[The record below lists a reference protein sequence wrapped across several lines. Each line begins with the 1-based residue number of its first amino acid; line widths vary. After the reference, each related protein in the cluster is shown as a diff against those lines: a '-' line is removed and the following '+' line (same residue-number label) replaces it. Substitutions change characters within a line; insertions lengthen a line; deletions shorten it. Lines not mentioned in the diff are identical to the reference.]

1 MLSFQTTPM
10 RSVAMQGAGRAS
22 NDVLPPVDRPR
33 VAQVVPRDPHMP
45 TLRPTALDERIAAA
59 LAQERQTSGRL
70 GAHALTLAFVAI
82 AVWCALV
89 HPWPGAVYYLGIVAA
104 FIGLACAWGLR
115 AKRPVPSWLAL
126 AFVFANAALLTVT
139 LLAPNPL
146 DPSPFPRQMALRP
159 PAFAFFL
166 LLIAWATFTLSPWL
180 VIGAGLIVIGTWS
193 LGVGVLAFRAD
204 AILGFGLP
212 QGTTAADS
220 VARYLDPHFIDS
232 AAWASGTFVAC
243 LIAGILAVVVGRMK
257 RLVLV
262 QARVERARANLARHV
277 SANLIE
283 DLAEVDEPFGPV
295 RTQEVAVLFVDVVG
309 FTGLC
314 EGMAPEAVVTML
326 RGFHERMADCV
337 FEHGGTLDKFMG
349 DSVMATFGTPRPG
362 LRDAA
367 DALACARSMLERL
380 DHWNMA
386 RRAAGEPTL
395 RAGIGLHF
403 GPVVLGDIGDKRRVE
418 FAVLGDTVNT
428 ASRLE
433 ALTRNL
439 DVSLVAS
446 QALIDRV
453 LVQLGKAAIQDM
465 RRHASVT
472 VRGRVQPIDVW
483 TLSGS
488 ASHPAPSRASLR
500 PVPADAGRGELML
513 AAS

>member
-1 MLSFQTTPM
+1 MLRFDLTPAPAAVAGGALHLPSRATAAADPPAA
-10 RSVAMQGAGRAS
+10 RSAARRGHRAAAM
-22 NDVLPPVDRPR
+22 P
-33 VAQVVPRDPHMP
+33 
-45 TLRPTALDERIAAA
+45 PTAIDGRIAAA

-104 FIGLACAWGLR
+104 FIGLAWAWGRR
-115 AKRPVPSWLAL
+115 ARRPVPSWLVL
-126 AFVFANAALLTVT
+126 AFVLANAALLTVT
-139 LLAPNPL
+139 LLVPNPL

-166 LLIAWATFTLSPWL
+166 LLIAWAAFALSPWL

-193 LGVGVLAFRAD
+193 LGVGVLAFRSD
-204 AILGFGLP
+204 TVLGFGLP

-232 AAWASGTFVAC
+232 AAWASGIFVAC
-243 LIAGILAVVVGRMK
+243 LIAGILAVIVGRMR

-262 QARVERARANLARHV
+262 QARIERARANLARHV
-277 SANLIE
+277 SANLVE
-283 DLAEVDEPFGPV
+283 DLAAVDEPFGPV

-314 EGMAPEAVVTML
+314 EGMAPEAVVAML

-362 LRDAA
+362 PRDAA

-380 DHWNMA
+380 EQWNGA
-386 RRAAGEPTL
+386 RRAAGEAML

-433 ALTRNL
+433 ALTRKL
-439 DVSLVAS
+439 EVSLVAS
-446 QALIDRV
+446 QALVDRV
-453 LVQLGKAAIQDM
+453 LAQVGDGAVADM
-465 RRHASVT
+465 RRQPPVA
-472 VRGRVQPIDVW
+472 VRGRVQPVGVW
-483 TLSGS
+483 TLPGGG
-488 ASHPAPSRASLR
+488 AALPDEPGQPAA
-500 PVPADAGRGELML
+500 PARVRHTRLAIAGT
-513 AAS
+513 

>member
-1 MLSFQTTPM
+1 MLSFQSAP
-10 RSVAMQGAGRAS
+10 VA
-22 NDVLPPVDRPR
+22 VRPR
-33 VAQVVPRDPHMP
+33 IDGLALPTHPRGATSAMLRRLLVPQGQP
-45 TLRPTALDERIAAA
+45 TTLDQRIAEA
-59 LAQERQTSGRL
+59 LAKERQVSGRL
-70 GAHALTLAFVAI
+70 GAHALTLAFCAI

-104 FIGLACAWGLR
+104 FIGLAWAWGRR
-115 AKRPVPSWLAL
+115 ARQPVPSWLVL
-126 AFVFANAALLTVT
+126 AFVLANAALLTVT

-146 DPSPFPRQMALRP
+146 DPSSFPRQMALRP
-159 PAFAFFL
+159 PSFAFFL

-180 VIGAGLIVIGTWS
+180 VIGAGLVVIATWS
-193 LGVGVLAFRAD
+193 LGVGVLALRAD
-204 AILGFGLP
+204 TILGFGLP

-220 VARYLDPHFIDS
+220 VARYLAPYFVDS

-243 LIAGILAVVVGRMK
+243 LITGILAVIVGRMK

-262 QARVERARANLARHV
+262 QARIERARANLARHV
-277 SANLIE
+277 SANLVE
-283 DLAEVDEPFGPV
+283 DLAAVDEPFGPI

-362 LRDAA
+362 PRDAA

-453 LVQLGKAAIQDM
+453 LVQLGKAAIRDM
-465 RRHASVT
+465 RRRASVT

-483 TLSGS
+483 TLSGG
-488 ASHPAPSRASLR
+488 ANHPSPSRTSLR
-500 PVPADAGRGELML
+500 PVPAGAGLGEPML
-513 AAS
+513 AGA

>member
-1 MLSFQTTPM
+1 MLSFQTTPAQP
-10 RSVAMQGAGRAS
+10 VAT
-22 NDVLPPVDRPR
+22 RPR
-33 VAQVVPRDPHMP
+33 ATRAVPRRPNLP
-45 TLRPTALDERIAAA
+45 ALRSTALDERIAAA
-59 LAQERQTSGRL
+59 LTQERQISGRL

-104 FIGLACAWGLR
+104 FIGLAWAWGRR
-115 AKRPVPSWLAL
+115 ARRPVPSWLVL
-126 AFVFANAALLTVT
+126 AFVLANAALLTVT

-180 VIGAGLIVIGTWS
+180 VLGAGLVVIATWS
-193 LGVGVLAFRAD
+193 LGVGVLVSRAD
-204 AILGFGLP
+204 TILGFGLP

-220 VARYLDPHFIDS
+220 VARYLDPRFIDS

-243 LIAGILAVVVGRMK
+243 LIAGILAVIVGRMK
-257 RLVLV
+257 RLVLA
-262 QARVERARANLARHV
+262 QARIERARANLARHV

-349 DSVMATFGTPRPG
+349 DSVMATFGTPRSGP
-362 LRDAA
+362 RDAA

-380 DHWNMA
+380 EQWNVA
-386 RRAAGEPTL
+386 RRDAGEPTL

-439 DVSLVAS
+439 GVSLVAS

-453 LVQLGKAAIQDM
+453 LAQAGDDAIRDM
-465 RRHASVT
+465 RRQPPVA
-472 VRGRVQPIDVW
+472 VRGRIQPIEVW
-483 TLSGS
+483 TLASGS
-488 ASHPAPSRASLR
+488 TCPVASEPGRLLAS
-500 PVPADAGRGELML
+500 PDARRVQL
-513 AAS
+513 AVVGA